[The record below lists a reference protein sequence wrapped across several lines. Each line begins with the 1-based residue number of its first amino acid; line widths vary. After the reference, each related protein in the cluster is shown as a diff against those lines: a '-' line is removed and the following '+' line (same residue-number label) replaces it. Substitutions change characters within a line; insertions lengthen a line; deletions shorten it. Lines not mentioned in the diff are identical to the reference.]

1 MQDEVFLPLQAAT
14 STLRPQGHTVQQ
26 TQSLQQGKECSSY
39 KEEGL
44 QHNKTQIVTLRSFV
58 PFLFYSDILLER
70 PLLIFRCVSNK
81 SRQWLLKT
89 TFYFLKKECVSGWIM
104 SDRPPFHSIG
114 TLPLSLLPLLGGC
127 PHSLIVILRQLCQ
140 GSAVTPELNP
150 IYSPLFQ
157 QRSNILSVHSCR
169 SVAETRP
176 VPDSARFPGGGLS
189 VPRHIFVRPVH
200 CFIPSA
206 GANAL

>member
-1 MQDEVFLPLQAAT
+1 
-14 STLRPQGHTVQQ
+14 
-26 TQSLQQGKECSSY
+26 
-39 KEEGL
+39 
-44 QHNKTQIVTLRSFV
+44 
-58 PFLFYSDILLER
+58 
-70 PLLIFRCVSNK
+70 
-81 SRQWLLKT
+81 
-89 TFYFLKKECVSGWIM
+89 M

-200 CFIPSA
+200 CFIPQLVQMLSRRSRDS
-206 GANAL
+206 LPPFCYFWPLPTSVYWSTS